1 MIPDQWTVLLW
12 VVTAADWEF
21 RHPLAVA
28 VSIALG
34 GLGVWGWT
42 KAEPTAKADD
52 GHVALDD
59 LLTPTRTEE
68 Q

>member
-1 MIPDQWTVLLW
+1 MIDQWTALLW
-12 VVTAADWEF
+12 LVTAVDWEV

-34 GLGVWGWT
+34 GLGMWGCC
-42 KAEPTAKADD
+42 KAEPPAKADD
-52 GHVALDD
+52 LTTLDD
-59 LLTPTRTEE
+59 LLTTTRTEE